1 MKVLIDVEDANGIRY
16 GSGPITT
23 AERWMSELRLDQA
36 GTFSFVIPASDP
48 AAASLVNKWFVRC
61 WSVDGGRKE
70 EQGYGIIDRI
80 RRLPSTGGPT
90 MLEVSG
96 DDILRELAHR
106 TVGNLGLFHDRTFEA
121 DELVR
126 VVTGGSGTVL
136 VPPFT
141 INLAP
146 EPLSYLYVKSAQ
158 PFGEIRL
165 ELGSPVNTTVAILQ
179 GQYYSGVS
187 DAWVNLTMTDGTAT
201 GGKPLAQNGTISFSI
216 PPDWALEAGTYQV
229 RLYNQDI
236 DLAPVEIVAVT
247 LVFREPTHTP
257 LAQVMAL
264 APPGWSLDVVAG
276 YAEIQ
281 NPNGVY
287 LKFSG
292 QESVLAALG
301 RIAAQTGEHFALGFS
316 GRRIRW
322 LGGDKLA
329 SGLRAIGGEAGG
341 EPDES
346 TMLLTELTQT
356 DDSYDLV
363 TRLYPTGGGSG
374 AGAVTLAKTTRSAP
388 AGYVL
393 SKTENY
399 LERTSA
405 YGRID
410 APANYP
416 DIVPESVFNQASIY
430 AANTLFDRAY
440 EELRRVSEIQTAYE
454 ATAIPSVYQ
463 LWPGQTIEVQY
474 DEWYGNYHAIGVDAE
489 LWVLAMKRQVSPDG
503 IRTVAMTVAT
513 VDRWPGNDYKEMAS
527 AIGSMETGR
536 AQPLP
541 AQGHTSS
548 RKGLPYLLSI
558 SNGLITQCLREEA
571 VGDGRYENTRTFVIR
586 NGVIVE
592 IIPWD

>member
-1 MKVLIDVEDANGIRY
+1 MKLTIDVEDAS
-16 GSGPITT
+16 GSRIGKGPIST
-23 AERWMSELRLDQA
+23 AEQWTSELRLDQA
-36 GTFSFVIPASDP
+36 GTFSFVMP
-48 AAASLVNKWFVRC
+48 AADPQAALLANKRFVRC

-90 MLEVSG
+90 MIEVSG
-96 DDILRELAHR
+96 DDILRELSR
-106 TVGNLGLFHDRTFEA
+106 RNVGKLGLFYDRTFDA
-121 DELVR
+121 DELTK

-136 VPPFT
+136 TPPFT

-146 EPLSYLYVKSAQ
+146 EPLSYLYVKCSE

-165 ELGSPVNTTVAILQ
+165 DLGSPLNTTVAVLQ

-201 GGKPLAQNGTISFSI
+201 GGKPLAKDGTISFSI

-236 DLAPVEIVAVT
+236 DLAPVQINAVT
-247 LVFREPTHTP
+247 LAFRDPTHTP
-257 LAQVMAL
+257 LAQLMAL

-276 YAEIQ
+276 YPEIQ
-281 NPNGVY
+281 NPTGVY
-287 LKFSG
+287 LQLSG
-292 QESVLAALG
+292 QESFLAALG
-301 RIAAQTGEHFALGFS
+301 RIAEQTGEHFALGFS

-322 LGGDKLA
+322 LGSDKLA

-346 TMLLTELTQT
+346 TMLLTELSQT

-374 AGAVTLAKTTRSAP
+374 AGAVTLALTTRTAP

-393 SKTENY
+393 NTTENY
-399 LERTSA
+399 LERTSG

-410 APANYP
+410 APVNYP
-416 DIVPESVFNQASIY
+416 DIAPESVFRQAAIH
-430 AANTLFDRAY
+430 AANALFDRAY
-440 EELRRVSEIQTAYE
+440 EELRRVSEIQIAYE
-454 ATAIPSVYQ
+454 AVAIPSVYQ
-463 LWPGQTIEVQY
+463 LWPGQTIQVRY
-474 DEWYGNYHAIGVDAE
+474 DEWYGDYHAIAVDAE
-489 LWVLAMKRQVSPDG
+489 VWVLGVKRQVSPDG
-503 IRTVAMTVAT
+503 IRTVGMTVAT
-513 VDRWPGNDYKEMAS
+513 VDRWPGNDYKEMATV
-527 AIGSMETGR
+527 IGGMETGR

-548 RKGLPYLLSI
+548 RKGIPYLLSI

-571 VGDGRYENTRTFVIR
+571 VGDGRYENSRTFVIR